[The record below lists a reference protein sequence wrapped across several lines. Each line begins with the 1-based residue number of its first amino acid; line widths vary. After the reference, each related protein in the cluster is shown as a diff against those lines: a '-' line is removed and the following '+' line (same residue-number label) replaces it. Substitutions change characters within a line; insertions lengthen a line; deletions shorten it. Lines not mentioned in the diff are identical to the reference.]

1 MKKYTSQKIKL
12 GIFVIIGTLILVFT
26 LYFIGN
32 KQQLFTKNIVVYSEF
47 ENVNGL
53 QNGNNVRY
61 SGIDVGNVS
70 RIEMLEES
78 RILVEMRIEEAT
90 GNFMKKNAIAT
101 IATDGLV
108 GSMVVNILPGN
119 DSIYSRGIVS
129 GDTIQSYSRI
139 AAADMLSTLN
149 VTNENAALLTADLLK
164 VTNKILEGKG
174 TLGILLNDSL
184 MANDVRQTLV
194 NLKNTTNQTN
204 EAVMRLNAKLNQ
216 LDLEHSV
223 AGVLFNDTVSRN
235 QILNVIDNLQGVSEQ
250 LGNVGQ
256 EMENTM
262 KTINE
267 GEGTFNYLMKDK
279 TLVKNLD
286 STILNIKE
294 SSIKLNENLEALRH
308 NFLFKRYFKKLEK
321 QERKEKEQQK

>member
-1 MKKYTSQKIKL
+1 MKKYTSQKIQL
-12 GIFVIIGTLILVFT
+12 GIFVILGTLILVFT

-53 QNGNNVRY
+53 QKGNNVRY

-90 GNFMKKNAIAT
+90 GTFMKRSAIAT

-119 DSIYSRGIVS
+119 DSIYSPGIVS

-184 MANDVRQTLV
+184 MANDVRLTLV
-194 NLKNTTNQTN
+194 NLKNTTKQTN
-204 EAVMRLNAKLNQ
+204 EAVTRLNAKLNK
-216 LDLEHSV
+216 LNVENSL
-223 AGVLFNDTVSRN
+223 AGVLFNDTISRN
-235 QILNVIDNLQGVSEQ
+235 QIVNVINNLEGLSEQ
-250 LGNVGQ
+250 LGNVGL

-267 GEGTFNYLMKDK
+267 GEGTFNYLMNDKD
-279 TLVKNLD
+279 LVKNLD

-294 SSIKLNENLEALRH
+294 SSVKLNENMEALRH
-308 NFLFKRYFKKLEK
+308 NFLFRRYFRKLER
-321 QERKEKEQQK
+321 QERKEKNE